1 MGVLRDS
8 GSSRLNLPRVDA
20 PERPRDDLEAAV
32 RQAAAADYEVLG
44 EIGRAPHGVL
54 AYLARD
60 LGSGNLIALRVTPS
74 ATTPGEYLLEVAT
87 RIDSSI
93 PAPPSSCP
101 RCNTA
106 LRGWGRFCTQCGFNL
121 WSDRAA
127 GPRRS
132 KQDLLGAVEE
142 ATRGKFEILGEMPRA
157 EGDAVVY
164 FARDLSSGK
173 VEALR
178 VQQEGGQEYSIG
190 LTGVLK
196 HLAGPMSAYR
206 PRKSSG

>member
-1 MGVLRDS
+1 MGVLRES

-20 PERPRDDLEAAV
+20 PRQHDDLAAAVREAAV
-32 RQAAAADYEVLG
+32 GDYEVLG

-54 AYLARD
+54 AYLARE
-60 LGSGNLIALRVTPS
+60 LQGGSLVALRATPNLS
-74 ATTPGEYLLEVAT
+74 APGEYLLEVAT
-87 RIDSSI
+87 RLDASI
-93 PAPPSSCP
+93 PAPPSNCP

-106 LRGWGRFCTQCGFNL
+106 LRGWDRFCTQCGFNL

-132 KQDLLGAVEE
+132 KQDLLDAVQQ
-142 ATRGKFEILGEMPRA
+142 ATQGKFEILGEMPRA

-164 FARDLSSGK
+164 FARDLATGK

-178 VQQEGGQEYSIG
+178 VQREGAQEYSIG

-196 HLAGPMSAYR
+196 HLAGPLSTHR
-206 PRKSSG
+206 PDKGRG